1 MDKVFR
7 VELSG
12 NKDRCCEL
20 ELPAAYYSFLDALDK
35 LQMAPGDKPRW
46 EFLEHHSFPLLHVHL
61 AHECDLYQLNAL
73 ATVLG
78 QMNGRERTAFE
89 GLFNMEVAK
98 KYGPISVATM
108 IDLAYSTDCCHV
120 VNASTDEQ
128 LGRFYAENDF
138 IPALEKVPDSI
149 FEYLD
154 FEMLGRKA
162 RFEEGGVFA
171 SNGYVTQHTELKQVY
186 ETLDLMP
193 SAPSYAIRLLAG
205 SSPMDSDDL
214 PEKQVYLN
222 LPATQEA
229 LDHVVEVCE
238 APSWREMVFWAE
250 DGAVPDL
257 LESMDC
263 DDIQELNE
271 LAKHLK
277 CRENSGELSKLKAV
291 ILATDCHDVGTAI
304 QISEN
309 LDDYL
314 FEPDQRNPE
323 EVASEELRLIVDEQS
338 LSILK
343 KHVSLYNY
351 GLDVMA
357 ANNAVLTPYGLVQ
370 RRDGNELLQAQEPP
384 SERNGMEMMQ

>member
-1 MDKVFR
+1 MFR

-20 ELPAAYYSFLDALDK
+20 ELPAAYYSLLDALDK

-46 EFLEHHSFPLLHVHL
+46 GFLEHHSFPFLHVHL

-73 ATVLG
+73 ATFLG

-162 RFEEGGVFA
+162 RFEEGGIFA

-186 ETLDLMP
+186 DSLALIPEVP
-193 SAPSYAIRLLAG
+193 EYGIRLLAG
-205 SSPMDSDDL
+205 GPPMDSDGL

-229 LDHVVEVCE
+229 LDHVLEMCE
-238 APSWREMVFWAE
+238 APSWREVVFWAE
-250 DGAVPDL
+250 DGAVPEL

-384 SERNGMEMMQ
+384 SERSGMEMMQ